1 MRDVA
6 SDDEVSSIDDALL
19 QTQLR
24 SIRNTGSTVGG
35 PMPMEPRVLEVIVL
49 GGSSDSNL
57 AVVDAAMAEKA
68 AANKEAAE
76 VAVAEKAPNDI
87 VVVVV
92 KAAAYR
98 EAADAATNDV
108 MAAAAKSTIG
118 KEAAGVAM
126 AKKAVDDIVVAAM
139 KAAIDME
146 AVDEVATKKATY
158 DAALTKGVPEE
169 TKRPAAL
176 RGSSPPAKRPFRG
189 S

>member
-1 MRDVA
+1 
-6 SDDEVSSIDDALL
+6 
-19 QTQLR
+19 
-24 SIRNTGSTVGG
+24 
-35 PMPMEPRVLEVIVL
+35 
-49 GGSSDSNL
+49 
-57 AVVDAAMAEKA
+57 
-68 AANKEAAE
+68 
-76 VAVAEKAPNDI
+76 
-87 VVVVV
+87 VVV
-92 KAAAYR
+92 KAAADR